1 MQRIRVLSYNIQA
14 GIGTQRYRDYVT
26 HSWKHLLPHRSR
38 ERNLNRISGLLHS
51 YDLVGLQEVDSGSLR
66 TGFIDQ
72 TQYLAKLAGFPHW
85 HKQVNR
91 NLGKLAQHSNGLLSH
106 LRPSSIT
113 EHNLPGLP
121 GRGAIL
127 CRFGDS
133 GHELVVCIL
142 HLALGRRARMRQ
154 VSYIS
159 ELMAGCPYSIIMGD
173 LNCGSDSPEVAL
185 LMERLNLWEPITEES
200 TFPSWRPKKKID
212 HILVSSTLG
221 IERAQ
226 VLDYACSDHLPISLD
241 VLLPEGFAPVSRQ
254 IKPIGGRP
262 PGIAA

>member
-14 GIGTQRYRDYVT
+14 GIATQRYRDYLT
-26 HSWKHLLPHRSR
+26 HSWKHLLPHRGR
-38 ERNLNRISGLLHS
+38 ERNLNRISALLHN

-106 LRPSSIT
+106 LRPSRIT

-127 CRFGDS
+127 CRFGEA

-142 HLALGRRARMRQ
+142 HLALGQRARMRQ
-154 VSYIS
+154 AAYIS
-159 ELMAGCPYSIIMGD
+159 ELMAGHPYCIIMGD
-173 LNCGSDSPEVAL
+173 LNCGSDSAEVAL

-200 TFPSWRPKKKID
+200 TFPSWRPKRKID
-212 HILVSSTLG
+212 HILVSRALG
-221 IERAQ
+221 IERAR

-241 VLLPEGFAPVSRQ
+241 VLLPEGLAPGFREAG
-254 IKPIGGRP
+254 PIGRARS
-262 PGIAA
+262 GIAA